1 MHFLVQNAL
10 LLSSVVPLR
19 ITVPGVSW
27 DSFVSSFYEETN
39 GIFKTMLRTK
49 YMTAL
54 FCSAWHL
61 FEVLTWRHHS
71 ISLKNLVASG
81 LGEKGL
87 YGIVPFYFMYLHVIN
102 KKLQITRQIKFP
114 YFRKNAWNAKN
125 ISTWNIC
132 SYVLSPPLRPYP
144 MFHWGRLS

>member
-102 KKLQITRQIKFP
+102 EKLHQ
-114 YFRKNAWNAKN
+114 YFRKNAGNVKN

-132 SYVLSPPLRPYP
+132 SYVLS
-144 MFHWGRLS
+144 LSLSPALSHV